1 MKEVIKN
8 AETKMNKSVDALIR
22 EFDTVRVGRAN
33 PAVLDRI
40 MVDYYGVP
48 TQINQM
54 AAISVAEAKI
64 LVIQPWDKTTL
75 STIEK
80 AILKSDIGLTPNNDG
95 SVIRIVFPPLTEERR
110 KELAKEVHK
119 FGEEAKVAV
128 RAIRRDANEKLKS
141 MKKASTISEDDEKD
155 GEKQVQVLTDKYC
168 KTIDEKVK
176 VKQSEIM
183 DI

>member
-1 MKEVIKN
+1 MKEIMKQT
-8 AETKMNKSVDALIR
+8 EEKMNKSVDSLVR

-40 MVDYYGVP
+40 QVDYYGTP
-48 TQINQM
+48 THINQM
-54 AAISVAEAKI
+54 AAVSVAEAKI

-75 STIEK
+75 GAIEK

-95 SVIRIVFPPLTEERR
+95 NVIRIVFPALTAERR

-119 FGEEAKVAV
+119 FGEDAKVAV
-128 RAIRRDANEKLKS
+128 RAIRRDANEKFKA

-155 GEKQVQVLTDKYC
+155 CEKQVQTLTDKYC
-168 KTIDEKVK
+168 KVVDEKVK
-176 VKQSEIM
+176 DKQSEIM
-183 DI
+183 EI